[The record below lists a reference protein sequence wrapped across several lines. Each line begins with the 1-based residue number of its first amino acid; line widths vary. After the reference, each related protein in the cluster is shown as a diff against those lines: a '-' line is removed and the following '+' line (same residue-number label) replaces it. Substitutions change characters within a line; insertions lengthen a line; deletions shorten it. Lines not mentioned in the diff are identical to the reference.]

1 MSQDTRLRQSI
12 RKLAKSESRLLYSI
26 ATAQMERE
34 IQKRVIKITRAN
46 QELMLTETGVQ
57 STLTDEDVKQYLW
70 QVLTEIKRTANSNF
84 LFVEIWKVIYLY
96 FRSAIPDSN
105 SIALKINSSIILDLS
120 KKLHPTMLYTHQYPS
135 MIHLCFST
143 LPVLYRR

>member
-12 RKLAKSESRLLYSI
+12 RKLAKSESRLLYSF

-57 STLTDEDVKQYLW
+57 SILTDEDVKQYLW
-70 QVLTEIKRTANSNF
+70 QVLTEIKRTTNANHCN
-84 LFVEIWKVIYLY
+84 
-96 FRSAIPDSN
+96 N
-105 SIALKINSSIILDLS
+105 
-120 KKLHPTMLYTHQYPS
+120 
-135 MIHLCFST
+135 
-143 LPVLYRR
+143 

>member
-1 MSQDTRLRQSI
+1 MSQDTRLLQSI
-12 RKLAKSESRLLYSI
+12 RNLAKSESRLLYSI

-70 QVLTEIKRTANSNF
+70 QVLREIKRTTTNNH
-84 LFVEIWKVIYLY
+84 
-96 FRSAIPDSN
+96 RND
-105 SIALKINSSIILDLS
+105 
-120 KKLHPTMLYTHQYPS
+120 
-135 MIHLCFST
+135 
-143 LPVLYRR
+143 

>member
-1 MSQDTRLRQSI
+1 VSQDTRLRQSI

-34 IQKRVIKITRAN
+34 IQKRLIKITRAN

-70 QVLTEIKRTANSNF
+70 QVLTEIKRTTTANHRN
-84 LFVEIWKVIYLY
+84 
-96 FRSAIPDSN
+96 N
-105 SIALKINSSIILDLS
+105 
-120 KKLHPTMLYTHQYPS
+120 
-135 MIHLCFST
+135 
-143 LPVLYRR
+143 